1 MTSGFNFWDGE
12 IWSFIVTLALLF
24 GGMLLAN
31 LLRRKIRFLRKSL
44 LPSAVLGGF
53 LVLIFDAIYKRI
65 FGQSM
70 FDLSTLEA
78 LTYHGLGLG
87 FIALAWSHLDGV

>member
-31 LLRRKIRFLRKSL
+31 LLRIGIAANIEQGKVELVVIRQLVAQSL
-44 LPSAVLGGF
+44 
-53 LVLIFDAIYKRI
+53 
-65 FGQSM
+65 
-70 FDLSTLEA
+70 
-78 LTYHGLGLG
+78 
-87 FIALAWSHLDGV
+87 